1 MFNITFAS
9 KQFCFE

>member
-9 KQFCFE
+9 KQFCFK